1 VTSSAQLLAIIG
13 ANDYL
18 KGRVSSKSNNSD
30 SIILCMS
37 FGTSKVERCIFES
50 YKMYVTRG
58 N

>member
-50 YKMYVTRG
+50 YKMYVT
-58 N
+58 